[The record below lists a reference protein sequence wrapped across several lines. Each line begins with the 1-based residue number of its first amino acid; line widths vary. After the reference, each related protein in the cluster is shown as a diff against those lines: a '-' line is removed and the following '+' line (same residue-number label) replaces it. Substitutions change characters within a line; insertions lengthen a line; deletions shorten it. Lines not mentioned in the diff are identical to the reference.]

1 MRSREVKH
9 LGQRHPAL
17 WQGRGKNTWLQSS
30 LVQPPHQ
37 SGAPLAVPDVPALPH
52 LPPPSAPPALHHFLP
67 FPPGAGGGRW
77 AVSRCAAFALQLSEI
92 PELMQE
98 KGRRNVEKNNGWI
111 ETRRARHLPPW
122 LSLLLRQTETPLK
135 GLGPIHLS
143 PIRT

>member
-1 MRSREVKH
+1 MSLPSHTYLRPLLPQPSITSFRF
-9 LGQRHPAL
+9 L
-17 WQGRGKNTWLQSS
+17 QGRG
-30 LVQPPHQ
+30 
-37 SGAPLAVPDVPALPH
+37 
-52 LPPPSAPPALHHFLP
+52 
-67 FPPGAGGGRW
+67 AGGAQW

-122 LSLLLRQTETPLK
+122 LPLLLRQTETPLK

-143 PIRT
+143 PIHT